1 MYNIQ
6 TWVLSEVLKHNDI
19 VRDFERGDTVFRKG
33 DEGHFMAVLLRG
45 EVEIRE
51 REEILSVVGAGS
63 IFGEFA
69 LIDHRPRSA
78 DAVARTACSA
88 ALINE
93 AHFNRM
99 VERTPSFALAVM
111 RILTD
116 RLRANM
122 HC

>member
-6 TWVLSEVLKHNDI
+6 TWVLSEVLKYNDI
-19 VRDFERGDTVFRKG
+19 VHDYERGDTVFRKG
-33 DEGHFMAVLLRG
+33 DAGNFMAVVLRG

-51 REEILSVVGAGS
+51 QEQVLNVVGAGS

-78 DAVARTACSA
+78 DAVARTSCSA

-93 AHFNRM
+93 AHFNRL
-99 VERTPSFALAVM
+99 VERTPTFALAVM

-122 HC
+122 PS